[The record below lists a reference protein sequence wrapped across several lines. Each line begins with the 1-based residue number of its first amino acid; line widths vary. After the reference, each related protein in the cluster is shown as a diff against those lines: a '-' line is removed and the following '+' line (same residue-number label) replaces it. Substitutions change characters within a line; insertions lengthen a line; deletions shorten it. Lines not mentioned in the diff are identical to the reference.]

1 MDEAWNR
8 GDGLPKG
15 RPDPTSDD
23 ARIRPTRRSG
33 SFQEPLGTGSP
44 RNRGAG
50 ALRDGRRPGR
60 GGSEPIDQRL
70 DRWVSRGRELVD
82 GVAGARPGSRLP
94 GAEAAGLGLRGLGAG
109 GLNPARLGRWVEER
123 FDWLLEDDGDE
134 DWREPWQ
141 QPTQLGGRRAA
152 GPAAGG
158 SPEVRRPERLSDP
171 WTAPSPVSPSPRR
184 SDPEPRRFGA
194 SERRGLEAISRR
206 PSQIG
211 TAESLP
217 QPPAAEGYP
226 AAADLAEGPN
236 RGAAALHEGPEA
248 WPDDAAF
255 TLPRWQRTAPS
266 PGQPQAEPPAPPG
279 AAPARPLPRSTRRR

>member
-1 MDEAWNR
+1 M
-8 GDGLPKG
+8 
-15 RPDPTSDD
+15 
-23 ARIRPTRRSG
+23 
-33 SFQEPLGTGSP
+33 
-44 RNRGAG
+44 GA
-50 ALRDGRRPGR
+50 
-60 GGSEPIDQRL
+60 EPIDQRL

-123 FDWLLEDDGDE
+123 FDWLLEDDGDD

-141 QPTQLGGRRAA
+141 QPTQVGGRRAA
-152 GPAAGG
+152 APDAGG

-184 SDPEPRRFGA
+184 SDPEPRRSGA
-194 SERRGLEAISRR
+194 SERRSLEAISRR

-211 TAESLP
+211 KAESLP
-217 QPPAAEGYP
+217 QPSAAEGYP
-226 AAADLAEGPN
+226 AVADHSEGLSSGT
-236 RGAAALHEGPEA
+236 GALTEGPET
-248 WPDDAAF
+248 WPDDAVF
-255 TLPRWQRTAPS
+255 TLPRWQRTPS
-266 PGQPQAEPPAPPG
+266 SLGQPQAEPPAPPG